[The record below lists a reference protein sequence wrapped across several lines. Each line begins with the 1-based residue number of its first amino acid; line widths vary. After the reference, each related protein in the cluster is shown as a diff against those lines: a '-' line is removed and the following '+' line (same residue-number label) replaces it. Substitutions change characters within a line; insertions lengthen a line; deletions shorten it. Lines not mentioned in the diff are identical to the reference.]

1 MVSDGKR
8 IISEQKSHPLRIFPF
23 RTLCTWFC
31 NSRAYN
37 PEREYGIIPLNEGD
51 TPDGCRINSAVE
63 NEFFLL
69 ESRTK
74 TRWDEYLSGEGLL
87 VHRVDLTNPA
97 VWENNRV
104 NATSGR
110 TYYTHCFAPRPKCRV
125 RL

>member
-1 MVSDGKR
+1 MHLVL
-8 IISEQKSHPLRIFPF
+8 QL
-23 RTLCTWFC
+23 
-31 NSRAYN
+31 RAYN

-87 VHRVDLTNPA
+87 IHRVDLTNPA

-110 TYYTHCFAPRPKCRV
+110 TYYTLLRASPQVSGATLTDSDGDPFPQRQRDEA
-125 RL
+125 